1 MRTKIDFMDKKI
13 GNIDIAIL
21 DTAQVLDLLE
31 IVTNL
36 KENLEIRL
44 NKDSYI
50 SPSIAQ
56 LIRSIQTHY
65 SEMLRITGFTPE
77 GESMAEH
84 MKNKLAYKYEM
95 YKELDKMPKFRA
107 DDKLAEKDRKAKQ
120 LIAEIK
126 EL

>member
-36 KENLEIRL
+36 KKNLEIRL

-50 SPSIAQ
+50 SPAIAQ

-65 SEMLRITGFTPE
+65 SEMLHITGFTPE
-77 GESMAEH
+77 GESMAEY
-84 MKNKLAYKYEM
+84 MKNELAYKYEM

-107 DDKLAEKDRKAKQ
+107 
-120 LIAEIK
+120 
-126 EL
+126 